1 MINDNLE
8 QDLRN
13 FINNHPDIIIVNDS
27 KDYIDFD
34 IKGIKYNG
42 DAIDD
47 DRWGCYVKSDKE
59 IRLNSL
65 LKFQIS
71 TNLLN
76 SMADTNVNELLTVPS
91 GRFNCITI
99 TNIDVFKCYYELNKK
114 IITEFEL
121 FKRTITNI
129 LNLEKINLD
138 FK

>member
-13 FINNHPDIIIVNDS
+13 FINTHPDIIIVNDS
-27 KDYIDFD
+27 KNYIDFE
-34 IKGIKYNG
+34 IKGIKYDI

-65 LKFQIS
+65 LTFKIS
-71 TNLLN
+71 TNLLS
-76 SMADTNVNELLTVPS
+76 SMDNNINELLTVPS

-99 TNIDVFKCYYELNKK
+99 KNINVFKCYYELNKK

-121 FKRTITNI
+121 FKRTSSNI